1 MAGIVAAWFLF
12 GKLFDPIFTFAL
24 NVLYPGARYAF
35 S

>member
-12 GKLFDPIFTFAL
+12 DKLFDPIFTFAL
-24 NVLYPGARYAF
+24 NVLYPGSGYGF